1 MCELFILVHMTIGGN
16 QTNNLI
22 SDRHRLLIIVMKN
35 RYLKFISLVFQREKK
50 WISNTVVIPVYGSS
64 HCLLE
69 IFFNTFNEHVLGKK

>member
-1 MCELFILVHMTIGGN
+1 MCELVILVHMTIGGN

-50 WISNTVVIPVYGSS
+50 
-64 HCLLE
+64 
-69 IFFNTFNEHVLGKK
+69 